1 MRHYV
6 GDADDAATP
15 LDDDDD
21 AATQLDDVDVHPPS
35 VANYGAMPLYA
46 AIFPQ

>member
-6 GDADDAATP
+6 GDADDAAT
-15 LDDDDD
+15 
-21 AATQLDDVDVHPPS
+21 QLDDVDANPPS
-35 VANYGAMPLYA
+35 VTNYGAMPLYA